1 MRYSFSGHESFHC
14 KSLWLKKGYDY
25 LKQGKSFNDVD
36 SVMNL
41 GVGKNMVSSIRFW
54 MKAFG
59 LTENDQL
66 NDIADYMFDEGNGKD
81 PFCEDIA
88 TLWLLH
94 FLLVNSEVSSIYN
107 LAFVDFQRE
116 RKEFDREQLQTFIK
130 RKCSVLEQK
139 NVYNENTVKKDI
151 SVLLQTYIAPA
162 DLKQIERF
170 TAMLINLNLIR
181 DIDNDKFRFNET
193 DSSTLPLEILL
204 FSLICIK
211 GEDKLISFDKI
222 QYISLLFCLPI
233 TNMLECLEKLQTKY
247 SEILTYTDNSG
258 IRNIHFKKDMD
269 HLSVLDLY
277 YNNIRK

>member
-54 MKAFG
+54 MKAFR

-81 PFCEDIA
+81 LFCEDIA

-94 FLLVNSEVSSIYN
+94 FLLVNCGISSIYN

-181 DIDNDKFRFNET
+181 DIDNEKFRFNET

-222 QYISLLFCLPI
+222 QYISLLFCMPI

-247 SEILTYTDNSG
+247 SDIITYTDNSG

-269 HLSVLDLY
+269 LLSVLDLY